1 MYAVV
6 EGGAMSVI
14 SQLIDNAMQ
23 LTSHFQ
29 PVVTN
34 DPVAALLFVGGS
46 LLFALTIGM
55 MGYLSIGAVLDI
67 VSPA

>member
-1 MYAVV
+1 MYAVL
-6 EGGAMSVI
+6 EGGAMSVL
-14 SQLIDNAMQ
+14 SQLIDNAIQ
-23 LTSHFQ
+23 LPSYFQ

-46 LLFALTIGM
+46 LLFALTVGM
-55 MGYLSIGAVLDI
+55 MGYLSLGAVIDL

>member
-1 MYAVV
+1 MYAVL
-6 EGGAMSVI
+6 EGGAMSVL

-23 LTSHFQ
+23 LPSHFQ